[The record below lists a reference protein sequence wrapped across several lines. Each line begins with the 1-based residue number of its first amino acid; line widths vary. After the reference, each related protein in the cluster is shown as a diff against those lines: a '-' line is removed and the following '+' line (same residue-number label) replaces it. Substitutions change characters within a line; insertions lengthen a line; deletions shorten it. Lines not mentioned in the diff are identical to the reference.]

1 MSHVARLLDPALVER
16 LNQLQLEPFARSLV
30 QGAPDGRHRAP
41 LSGASVEFR
50 QHRSYVPGDEPRRLD
65 WRVLARTDRPFVREF
80 DEETN
85 LRCLLLLDRSG
96 SMAYRAARGKGQG
109 ASAGKFDYARRLAA
123 AMAYLMLAEG
133 ESVGVSTFDARPR
146 PWLAPHRGSAQ
157 LSRVVQALERARP
170 GGASDLVRVA
180 NECTERLDRRAL
192 VVVISDLFAPATVIR
207 QAMARLRHDR
217 HELLL
222 LRVLHRDEID
232 FPFRHWTHLRGL
244 EGERP
249 RRCDAALARR
259 TYLEN
264 FRRHDDAL
272 REVCGILRVEYATF
286 VTDQPLADAI
296 AAFLK
301 RRAVTPRRE
310 AVR

>member
-1 MSHVARLLDPALVER
+1 MSHVGRLLDPALVER
-16 LNQLQLEPFARSLV
+16 LNQLQLGPFARSLV
-30 QGAPDGRHRAP
+30 QGAAEGRHRAP
-41 LSGASVEFR
+41 VSGASVEFR

-96 SMAYRAARGKGQG
+96 SMAYAG
-109 ASAGKFDYARRLAA
+109 AGGRSRPAGAGKFHDARRLAA

-133 ESVGVSTFDARPR
+133 ESVGLSTFDVRPQ

-157 LSRVVQALERARP
+157 LSRMVQSLERARTA
-170 GGASDLVRVA
+170 GSSDLVRVTTESA
-180 NECTERLDRRAL
+180 ERLDRRAL
-192 VVVISDLFAPATVIR
+192 VVIISDLFAPATLIR
-207 QAMARLRHDR
+207 QALARLRHDR

-222 LRVLHRDEID
+222 LRVLHRDEVE

-249 RRCDAALARR
+249 RRCDAALARK
-259 TYLEN
+259 TYLDN
-264 FRRHDDAL
+264 FRRHDNAL
-272 REVCGILRVEYATF
+272 RELCGVLRVELATF

-296 AAFLK
+296 ASFLK
-301 RRAVTPRRE
+301 RRAATPPRA